1 VIRADRIQHDIE
13 AIARCT
19 ETPGAGA
26 TRPTFSPAWA
36 NAMRYVAE
44 QARSMDCQLKSDAA
58 GNTHARPASLGW
70 NRPAWLCGSHVDTVP
85 HGGDFDGVA
94 GIVVALELLRSAKE
108 EGIPALPLE
117 LIIFAEEEGPT
128 FGLGMIGSRAWVGE
142 LGADRLRDLHNAAGE
157 TYIDAGQPFGVD
169 GNRLSDDRIRPQ
181 RYLGF
186 VELHIEQG
194 PAMWRNDQRLA
205 IVRSI
210 AGRKQYAI
218 RIGGDANHAGATPMN
233 QRRDALCGAAEIVLE
248 IEKMMPEI
256 SSEAVATVGRL
267 VNHPN
272 AINVVPDRVEF
283 TVDLRAPQDDML
295 LRGDIEIRRLATEI
309 CRRRGLT
316 CEIGLTEAINA
327 CPLNAPLC
335 QRISTAARLAGESPL
350 PITVSGALHDSAVI
364 APHVPTAMLFVPSRD
379 GISHNPAEFSRVEDI
394 AAAARVVEQ
403 LVRRPTITQLNELDQ
418 NQFVSICGGSFEHSP
433 WIAERAWNNRPFA
446 SVGDLHEKLTR
457 VVAESNMEEKL
468 SLVRAHPDLVGK
480 LARDGKL
487 TRESSTE
494 QSAAGLN
501 RLSPDEIA
509 AFEKFNAEYR
519 SKFGF
524 PFVICARQNR
534 KEAILEAF
542 PRRLKNSR
550 ETELAA
556 ALAEV
561 FKIARLRLAD
571 VVWEN

>member
-1 VIRADRIQHDIE
+1 
-13 AIARCT
+13 
-19 ETPGAGA
+19 
-26 TRPTFSPAWA
+26 
-36 NAMRYVAE
+36 MRYVAE

>member
-1 VIRADRIQHDIE
+1 
-13 AIARCT
+13 
-19 ETPGAGA
+19 
-26 TRPTFSPAWA
+26 
-36 NAMRYVAE
+36 
-44 QARSMDCQLKSDAA
+44 MDCQLKSDAA